1 MISNTPRLNRSV
13 SIFSFILIF
22 FLLSGCQTTGLTGK
36 ASDGTPSSSVEESE
50 PTYSIF
56 YDQLDHLKELFA
68 AKRYEDAAKLYDKH
82 AAFFKEKWEKSLHEL
97 SQLAD
102 RLKAKFEPALRLAAG
117 KLSNAPWPAPP
128 AQWQSVKVALQ
139 SGQTALRSVPNFGFF
154 DVAEFSLDGR
164 DKVRTGVKALK
175 AKIEQSAAA
184 DFAAYDHFS
193 ETSFFDLYP
202 LELPRDAFL
211 NDNYSAIV
219 GTLESATTVQL
230 KTFLSHYEEATLGE
244 EKWSALGELF
254 LKAHFRENGVTK
266 PLLKDA
272 LAAYSAAKQAGLS
285 PKTIPGA
292 KIGFIEITSRTLL
305 KQRALDFP
313 VEIKAD
319 LPVETSKED
328 LDAIFAVAKD
338 ERPDF
343 LVIIDVA
350 LAKVDRRISGTRKMP
365 ARVLS
370 GYRTE
375 PNPEYNLVQNQ
386 INTARMG
393 VQNSAM
399 NKMSADSQYCYG
411 LDCLAK
417 FGSQL
422 AASGRLK
429 DSEVALSNVMTKLS
443 TTPMTID
450 IPIYQNYKYNL
461 ATIKS
466 RKNMTV
472 HYHVIDFQQNRY
484 FKSTFDVNEQ
494 NNFEVAYQ
502 IQDEDPEKKKHLA
515 KAQLEKDVDTWEDAP
530 SSVNLS
536 SLMDDY
542 SANAGSYVAIPSI
555 AKLRSEML
563 KDKNT
568 ALASYKSNT
577 FEGSTKND
585 PRFDSVVIVYNPD
598 GSLGSGFYVR
608 PDIVMTNYHVVE
620 EGTFVELKLH
630 NGQETFGKVIA
641 KDVILDLALIKV
653 QSRGIPVRFF
663 SDNELDLGSTVEVIG
678 HPRGYEF
685 SITRG
690 VVSAVRPMAT
700 LNINSKRKVLQI
712 QIDAPSSPGNSG
724 GPVFLDDKVIS
735 VISWGRVDQGSSN
748 LSFTIHYSEASRF
761 VEETLGG

>member
-1 MISNTPRLNRSV
+1 MITVTPRFNRSV
-13 SIFSFILIF
+13 TIFSFLLIF

-36 ASDGTPSSSVEESE
+36 AADGMTSSPTEKSE

-56 YDQLDHLKELFA
+56 YDQLDHLKELIA
-68 AKRYEDAAKLYDKH
+68 SKQYDNAAKLYDKH
-82 AAFFKEKWEKSLHEL
+82 VAFFKDKWEKSQPVL
-97 SQLAD
+97 SQLANQ
-102 RLKAKFEPALRLAAG
+102 LKAKFEPALRLAAS
-117 KLSNAPWPAPP
+117 KISNTPWPAPA
-128 AQWQSVKVALQ
+128 AQWQSVKAALQ
-139 SGQTALRSVPNFGFF
+139 SGQTALRRVPSFGLL

-164 DKVRTGVKALK
+164 DTVQTRVKALK
-175 AKIEQSAAA
+175 AKIELSAAA
-184 DFAAYDHFS
+184 DFATYDHFS
-193 ETSFFDLYP
+193 DIPFFDSFP
-202 LELPRDAFL
+202 LKLSRDAFL
-211 NDNYSAIV
+211 NDNYSAIQD
-219 GTLESATTVQL
+219 TLEGATTTQL
-230 KTFLSHYEEATLGE
+230 KAFLSHYGEATLGE
-244 EKWSALGELF
+244 EKWGALGELF
-254 LKAHFRENGVTK
+254 LKAHFRENGITK

-285 PKTIPGA
+285 PTTIPGA
-292 KIGFIEITSRTLL
+292 RIGFIEITSRTLL

-313 VEIKAD
+313 VQIKAD

-328 LDAIFAVAKD
+328 LDAIFAAAKD

-350 LAKVDRRISGTRKMP
+350 LAKVDRRISATRKMP
-365 ARVLS
+365 AHVLS

-375 PNPEYNLVQNQ
+375 PNPEYNLVQNE

-417 FGSQL
+417 LGGQI

-429 DSEVALSNVMTKLS
+429 DSETALADVMTKLS
-443 TTPMTID
+443 STPMTVD
-450 IPIYQNYKYNL
+450 IPVYQKYKYNL

-484 FKSTFDVNEQ
+484 FKSTFDVNER

-502 IQDEDPEKKKHLA
+502 IQADDPEKMQHLA

-542 SANAGSYVAIPSI
+542 SANAGSYVAIPSL
-555 AKLRSEML
+555 AELRSEIL

-568 ALASYKSNT
+568 ALAKYKSNT

-653 QSRGIPVRFF
+653 QSRGIPVRFY

-700 LNINSKRKVLQI
+700 ININSKRKVLQI

-724 GPVFLDDKVIS
+724 GPVFLGDKVIS
-735 VISWGRVDQGSSN
+735 VISWGRVDKGSSN

-761 VEETLGG
+761 IEETLGG